1 MLLLKYY
8 IGKWNGGMFLYRNAW
23 SDSLSI
29 IFFNSSSSSIVN
41 QLFPWSSVSSL
52 KICKFR
58 VLSILASHIQDLAS
72 LINLFHSLSPT
83 SKSIFFIA
91 STIAFLP
98 SEKLKFLL
106 IPEYLKLIS
115 FFTIANT
122 ISTGARC
129 GQYRGSR
136 FISNSKKDAQRFD
149 KVDTRIEA
157 LSRVSITSLT
167 DQKFETL
174 RYCFSMKKKSQK
186 SFAFVVPFFK
196 IDTHLPSLNNPNI
209 HVALPVQLEFKIRL
223 ILQLEAIYMRS
234 NKIVESRFIDV
245 YNQFIFM

>member
-1 MLLLKYY
+1 M
-8 IGKWNGGMFLYRNAW
+8 
-23 SDSLSI
+23 
-29 IFFNSSSSSIVN
+29 
-41 QLFPWSSVSSL
+41 
-52 KICKFR
+52 
-58 VLSILASHIQDLAS
+58 
-72 LINLFHSLSPT
+72 SPT

-122 ISTGARC
+122 IFTGARC
-129 GQYRGSR
+129 GQYGGSR

-149 KVDTRIEA
+149 KVDTWIGG
-157 LSRVSITSLT
+157 LSRVSITSLAG
-167 DQKFETL
+167 QMFETL
-174 RYCFSMKKKSQK
+174 RYCFSMSKKSQK

-209 HVALPVQLEFKIRL
+209 HVALPVQLEFKIGL
-223 ILQLEAIYMRS
+223 LFAIGSQLYAVLTDCWITIHRCWRSIYHYIRPS
-234 NKIVESRFIDV
+234 AF
-245 YNQFIFM
+245 YY